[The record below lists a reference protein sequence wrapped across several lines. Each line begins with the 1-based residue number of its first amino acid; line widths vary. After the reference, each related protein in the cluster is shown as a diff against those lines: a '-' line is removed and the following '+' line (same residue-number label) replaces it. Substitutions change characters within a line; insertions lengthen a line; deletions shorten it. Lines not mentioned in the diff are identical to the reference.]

1 MNYSKVSPSQGNT
14 EFHRE
19 ENNRKLRRTL
29 FQFVVK
35 SIHPP
40 TELPL
45 YRNNTPTTSFLLH
58 FIKNV
63 IPVVLSVGNLF
74 YKKTIN

>member
-1 MNYSKVSPSQGNT
+1 M
-14 EFHRE
+14 
-19 ENNRKLRRTL
+19 
-29 FQFVVK
+29 VK